1 MDYGRTTGQAELGRL
16 TFHQR
21 ALKLKE
27 LAQYLNARR
36 EHFYGFSAQT
46 GATKIDSMIDIDGG
60 IGVLFTFGSKGRREL
75 PNSQVVVDGPMEVLS
90 KDGSFVGEH
99 IYTRI
104 PGVAVQ
110 INAFNFPVWGM
121 LEKLAPAF
129 LAGVPTIVKPATPTG
144 YVAAAVVK
152 AIIESN
158 ILPEGFAAADFRF
171 GPGPPGR
178 VWTTATSWR
187 SPAPPPPPIAE
198 IAPQRGAK
206 AGSGSPPR
214 PTPSTPPSS
223 GPDAVPGTPEF
234 DAFIKSVVTE
244 MTVKAGQKCT
254 SIRRTIVPEDLV
266 PTLIAPIGKRIDERV
281 VLGDP
286 RAEGVTMGAL
296 ASLEQLA
303 DVRAAVQSML
313 DAGGELAYGTLDS
326 PSVTSPDG
334 TTGVVEAGAFMS
346 PVVLSWADAETE
358 AVHSLEAFGPVA
370 SVIGYK
376 DLPDAVRLAA
386 RGGGSLVATVCTND
400 PAVARE
406 LVTGIAAHHGR
417 VLMLNREDAR
427 SLHRPWLAGPAPG
440 PRRSRPGRRRRGT
453 GRHPLGHAPHAT
465 HRHPGLAEHAHRHHR
480 RLARRRGPQ
489 LHRGHR
495 RHAPVPEG
503 SWPTLRI
510 GDAVRSDLR
519 QVTLEDITA
528 FANSTGDTFYAH
540 TNQEAAE
547 ANPFFPG
554 IVAHGYL
561 LLAWAAGLF
570 VEPAPG
576 PVLANYGLE
585 NLRFITP
592 VAAGDSIRVTLT
604 AKKITPRE
612 TDEYG
617 EVAWDAVLHQ
627 PGRRNRG
634 HLRRPD
640 PRGRSS
646 PAPPLRYHFWSP
658 RPRVWGPKV
667 DSATG
672 VLGFWGFGG
681 AFRESGL
688 GAVVGAVVAAVLFG
702 GRGRLVRQ
710 VQVSAGLVDG
720 GLVRRHAVGV
730 RADAVGLFL
739 DQGLLFA
746 EADGVG
752 LVA

>member
-1 MDYGRTTGQAELGRL
+1 MTTTAVPTIDTVEIVPSFIRGSWWTPDAATAAGAAPVLDASTGELLAKVSTEGLDLAGVVDYGRTTGQAGLGTL

-27 LAQYLNARR
+27 LAQYLNGRR
-36 EHFYGFSAQT
+36 EEFYALSAQT

-75 PNSQVVVDGPMEVLS
+75 PNAQVVVDGPMEVLS
-90 KDGSFVGEH
+90 RDGSFAGEH

-152 AIIESN
+152 AIDESGV
-158 ILPEGFAAADFRF
+158 LPKG
-171 GPGPPGR
+171 
-178 VWTTATSWR
+178 SLQL
-187 SPAPPPPPIAE
+187 I
-198 IAPQRGAK
+198 
-206 AGSGSPPR
+206 SGSVR
-214 PTPSTPPSS
+214 TLLDHLDYRDLVAFTGSASTANTLKSHANVVKGGVRFTS
-223 GPDAVPGTPEF
+223 ETDSLNAAILGPDAVKGTPEF
-234 DAFIKSVVTE
+234 DAFIKSLVTE
-244 MTVKAGQKCT
+244 MTAKAGQKCT
-254 SIRRTIVPEDLV
+254 SIRRAIVPQELV
-266 PTLIAPIGKRIDERV
+266 SDVVAAVGDRVRERV

-313 DAGGELAYGTLDS
+313 DAGGELAYGTLDA
-326 PSVTSPDG
+326 PKVTSADG
-334 TTGVVEAGAFMS
+334 SVGVVDGGAFMS
-346 PVVLSWADAETE
+346 PVLLSWANPEAEE
-358 AVHSLEAFGPVA
+358 VHSLEAFGPVS
-370 SVIGYK
+370 SVIGYT
-376 DLPDAVRLAA
+376 DLADAVRLAA
-386 RGGGSLVATVCTND
+386 RGGGSLVASVCTND
-400 PAVARE
+400 PGVARE

-427 SLHRPWLAGPAPG
+427 SSTGHGSPVPHLVHGG
-440 PRRSRPGRRRRGT
+440 PGRAGGGEELGGIRSVMHHMQRTAIQGSPNMLTAVT
-453 GRHPLGHAPHAT
+453 GVWHTGADRNFTLETEGQHPFRKSLAT
-465 HRHPGLAEHAHRHHR
+465 
-480 RLARRRGPQ
+480 
-489 LHRGHR
+489 LH
-495 RHAPVPEG
+495 
-503 SWPTLRI
+503 I
-510 GDAVRSDLR
+510 GDAIRSELR
-519 QVTLEDITA
+519 EVSLEEITK

-561 LLAWAAGLF
+561 LLSWAAGLF

-617 EVAWDAVLHQ
+617 EVAWDAVLTNQ
-627 PGRRNRG
+627 N
-634 HLRRPD
+634 D
-640 PRGRSS
+640 EI
-646 PAPPLRYHFWSP
+646 
-658 RPRVWGPKV
+658 V
-667 DSATG
+667 ATYD
-672 VLGFWGFGG
+672 VLT
-681 AFRESGL
+681 
-688 GAVVGAVVAAVLFG
+688 
-702 GRGRLVRQ
+702 LV
-710 VQVSAGLVDG
+710 
-720 GLVRRHAVGV
+720 
-730 RADAVGLFL
+730 
-739 DQGLLFA
+739 
-746 EADGVG
+746 EK
-752 LVA
+752 

>member
-1 MDYGRTTGQAELGRL
+1 MTTITSSFGDTQPTVDAVETVPSYVQESWWTPDAAAAESAVPVLDASTGELLAKVSTEGLDLAAVVDYGRTTGQEELGKL

-27 LAQYLNARR
+27 LAQYLNERR
-36 EHFYGFSAQT
+36 EQFYAFSSQT
-46 GATKIDSMIDIDGG
+46 GATRIDSLVDIDGG

-75 PNSQVVVDGPMEVLS
+75 PNAQVVVDGPMEVLS
-90 KDGSFVGEH
+90 KDGSFAGEH

-152 AIIESN
+152 AIVQSN
-158 ILPEGFAAADFRF
+158 ILPK
-171 GPGPPGR
+171 
-178 VWTTATSWR
+178 
-187 SPAPPPPPIAE
+187 
-198 IAPQRGAK
+198 GALQLI
-206 AGSGSPPR
+206 SGSAR
-214 PTPSTPPSS
+214 DLLDHLDYRDLVSFTGSASTAVKLKSHVNIGEGGVRFTCETDS
-223 GPDAVPGTPEF
+223 LNAAILGPDAAKGTPEF
-234 DAFIKSVVTE
+234 DAFIKSLVAE
-244 MTVKAGQKCT
+244 MTTKAGQKCT
-254 SIRRTIVPEDLV
+254 AIRRAIVPQELV
-266 PTLIAPIGKRIDERV
+266 SDVVDAVGERVRERV

-303 DVRAAVQSML
+303 DVRAAVQAML

-326 PSVTSPDG
+326 PKVTRKDG
-334 TTGVVEAGAFMS
+334 GVGVVEDGAFMS
-346 PVVLSWADAETE
+346 PVLLSWADAEAE
-358 AVHSLEAFGPVA
+358 EVHSLEAFGPVS
-370 SVIGYK
+370 SVIGYS
-376 DLPDAVRLAA
+376 DIDDAVRLAA
-386 RGGGSLVATVCTND
+386 RGGGSLVASVCTND
-400 PAVARE
+400 PEVARQ

-427 SLHRPWLAGPAPG
+427 SSTGHGSPLPHLVHGG
-440 PRRSRPGRRRRGT
+440 PGRAGGGEELGGIRSVLHHMQRTAIQGSPNMLTAVT
-453 GRHPLGHAPHAT
+453 GVWHAGADRNFTLETEQTHPFRKSL
-465 HRHPGLAEHAHRHHR
+465 E
-480 RLARRRGPQ
+480 
-489 LHRGHR
+489 
-495 RHAPVPEG
+495 
-503 SWPTLRI
+503 TLRI
-510 GDAVRSDLR
+510 GDAIRSELR

-561 LLAWAAGLF
+561 LLSWAAGLF

-617 EVAWDAVLHQ
+617 EVAWDALLTNQNDEIVATYDVL
-627 PGRRNRG
+627 
-634 HLRRPD
+634 
-640 PRGRSS
+640 
-646 PAPPLRYHFWSP
+646 
-658 RPRVWGPKV
+658 
-667 DSATG
+667 T
-672 VLGFWGFGG
+672 
-681 AFRESGL
+681 
-688 GAVVGAVVAAVLFG
+688 
-702 GRGRLVRQ
+702 LV
-710 VQVSAGLVDG
+710 
-720 GLVRRHAVGV
+720 
-730 RADAVGLFL
+730 
-739 DQGLLFA
+739 
-746 EADGVG
+746 EK
-752 LVA
+752 

>member
-1 MDYGRTTGQAELGRL
+1 MTTTAVPTIDTVEIVPSFIRGSWWTPDAASAAGAAPVLDASTGELLAKVSTEGLDLAGVVDYGRTIGQAELGTL

-27 LAQYLNARR
+27 LAQYLNGRR
-36 EHFYGFSAQT
+36 EEFYALSAQT
-46 GATKIDSMIDIDGG
+46 GATKVDSMIDIDGG

-75 PNSQVVVDGPMEVLS
+75 PNAQVVVDGPMEVLS
-90 KDGSFVGEH
+90 RDGSFAGEH

-152 AIIESN
+152 AIDESG
-158 ILPEGFAAADFRF
+158 ILPKG
-171 GPGPPGR
+171 
-178 VWTTATSWR
+178 SLQL
-187 SPAPPPPPIAE
+187 I
-198 IAPQRGAK
+198 
-206 AGSGSPPR
+206 SGSVR
-214 PTPSTPPSS
+214 TLLDHLDYRDLVAFTGSASTANTLKSHPNVVKGGVRFTSETDS
-223 GPDAVPGTPEF
+223 LNAAILGPDAVKGTPEF
-234 DAFIKSVVTE
+234 DAFIKSLVTE
-244 MTVKAGQKCT
+244 MTAKAGQKCT
-254 SIRRTIVPEDLV
+254 SIRRAIVPQELV
-266 PTLIAPIGKRIDERV
+266 ADVVAAVGDRVRERV

-313 DAGGELAYGTLDS
+313 DAGGELAYGTLDA
-326 PSVTSPDG
+326 PKVTSADG
-334 TTGVVEAGAFMS
+334 SVGVVDGGAFMS
-346 PVVLSWADAETE
+346 PVLLSWANPEAEE
-358 AVHSLEAFGPVA
+358 VHSLEAFGPVS
-370 SVIGYK
+370 SVIGYT
-376 DLPDAVRLAA
+376 DLADAVRLAA
-386 RGGGSLVATVCTND
+386 RGGGSLVASVCTND
-400 PAVARE
+400 PEVARE

-427 SLHRPWLAGPAPG
+427 SSTGHGSPVPHLVHGG
-440 PRRSRPGRRRRGT
+440 PGRAGGGEELGGIRSVMHHMQRTAIQGSPNMLTAVT
-453 GRHPLGHAPHAT
+453 GVWHTGADRNFTLETEGQHPFRKSLAT
-465 HRHPGLAEHAHRHHR
+465 
-480 RLARRRGPQ
+480 
-489 LHRGHR
+489 LH
-495 RHAPVPEG
+495 
-503 SWPTLRI
+503 I
-510 GDAVRSDLR
+510 GDAIRSELR
-519 QVTLEDITA
+519 EVSLDEITK

-561 LLAWAAGLF
+561 LLSWAAGLF

-617 EVAWDAVLHQ
+617 EVAWDAVLTNQ
-627 PGRRNRG
+627 N
-634 HLRRPD
+634 D
-640 PRGRSS
+640 EI
-646 PAPPLRYHFWSP
+646 
-658 RPRVWGPKV
+658 V
-667 DSATG
+667 ATYD
-672 VLGFWGFGG
+672 VLT
-681 AFRESGL
+681 
-688 GAVVGAVVAAVLFG
+688 
-702 GRGRLVRQ
+702 LV
-710 VQVSAGLVDG
+710 
-720 GLVRRHAVGV
+720 
-730 RADAVGLFL
+730 
-739 DQGLLFA
+739 
-746 EADGVG
+746 EK
-752 LVA
+752 